1 MYVAVRDCDDQIS
14 RPAPGEQIYFSS
26 RYLVLFWQGKAAIYE
41 VISDGDGLIR
51 SISAVNK
58 ITGFAE
64 TFVYKQKVDI
74 FNRSR
79 LIKIATRLC
88 KPPTK
93 AVIFQGFDL
102 HWTFVYDP
110 DLNSVTEIE
119 VFDISP
125 PDPPYLVTLIKKL
138 DNAGIFGDL
147 SVRFT
152 PVVQDLRRQNTGTIF
167 PCSASGIGSSH
178 LNRPNVQIGE
188 DSVLVGCDIS
198 RQVLEARFQGLDFE
212 HENIC
217 PTKTIRP
224 QKPFIA
230 KCCRSARVG
239 PIELAGL
246 KGYIVHWGANPYEV
260 VSAVRDLLNA
270 IC

>member
-1 MYVAVRDCDDQIS
+1 MYVAVRDCDDQTS
-14 RPAPGEQIYFSS
+14 RPAAGEQIYFSS
-26 RYLVLFWQGKAAIYE
+26 RYLVLFRHGKAAIYE
-41 VISDGDGLIR
+41 VSSDGDGLLR

-58 ITGFAE
+58 IAGFAE
-64 TFVYKQKVDI
+64 TSVYKQKVDI
-74 FNRSR
+74 FNISR

-102 HWTFVYDP
+102 HWTFVCDP

-125 PDPPYLVTLIKKL
+125 PDPPYLVTLVEKL

-147 SVRFT
+147 SVRFK
-152 PVVQDLRRQNTGTIF
+152 PVVQDLRRLNAGTIF
-167 PCSASGIGSSH
+167 PCSASGIGSNH

-198 RQVLEARFQGLDFE
+198 RQVLEALFKGSNFE

-239 PIELAGL
+239 PIELSGL

-260 VSAVRDLLNA
+260 VSAIRDLVNT
-270 IC
+270 IR

>member
-1 MYVAVRDCDDQIS
+1 MHVAVRDCDDQTS
-14 RPAPGEQIYFSS
+14 RPTVGEQIYFSS
-26 RYLVLFWQGKAAIYE
+26 RYLVLFLQGKAAIYK

-51 SISAVNK
+51 SISTVSK
-58 ITGFAE
+58 IAGFTE

-88 KPPTK
+88 EPPIR

-102 HWTFVYDP
+102 HWTFVDDP

-125 PDPPYLVTLIKKL
+125 PDPPYLVTLVKKL

-147 SVRFT
+147 SVRFK
-152 PVVQDLRRQNTGTIF
+152 PVVQDLRRLNAGTIF
-167 PCSASGIGSSH
+167 PCSASGIGSYH
-178 LNRPNVQIGE
+178 LNRPNVRIGE
-188 DSVLVGCDIS
+188 GSVLVGCDIS
-198 RQVLEARFQGLDFE
+198 RQVLEERFHGSNFE

-224 QKPFIA
+224 LKPFIA

-239 PIELAGL
+239 PIELSGL

-260 VSAVRDLLNA
+260 VSAIRDLVNA
-270 IC
+270 IR

>member
-1 MYVAVRDCDDQIS
+1 MYVAVRDCDDQTS
-14 RPAPGEQIYFSS
+14 RPAAGEQIYFSS

-58 ITGFAE
+58 IAGFAE
-64 TFVYKQKVDI
+64 TSVYKQKVDI

-102 HWTFVYDP
+102 HWTFVYNP

-147 SVRFT
+147 SCAVYAGRTRSQETECGYYISLFSVRHWIKPSQQAQRSNWRGF
-152 PVVQDLRRQNTGTIF
+152 GT
-167 PCSASGIGSSH
+167 CGM
-178 LNRPNVQIGE
+178 
-188 DSVLVGCDIS
+188 
-198 RQVLEARFQGLDFE
+198 
-212 HENIC
+212 
-217 PTKTIRP
+217 
-224 QKPFIA
+224 
-230 KCCRSARVG
+230 
-239 PIELAGL
+239 
-246 KGYIVHWGANPYEV
+246 
-260 VSAVRDLLNA
+260 
-270 IC
+270 